1 MNCGDTQ
8 TCEVYMIRNTIIFLN
23 EIDMNCEVC
32 LIRNII
38 IFLNELDMNCCD
50 NQMCEFHVT

>member
-8 TCEVYMIRNTIIFLN
+8 MCEVYMIQNTIIFLN

-38 IFLNELDMNCCD
+38 IFLNELDMNCYD
-50 NQMCEFHVT
+50 N